1 METMY
6 KADRLYNEMMEVDQK
21 IKALEVKDEQSITE
35 YFRLYEKLI
44 YNHKWIGSVYDIYAD
59 DAKLYRE
66 NGDLYDGAHAIMQE
80 ALKFTAAF
88 PDLKIHMRD
97 CFAVKKGDEYKVWQ
111 YYTMEGS
118 NHNQSIYGP
127 ATMREL
133 NPNECITMSMAT
145 VRNINGKWRIVRE
158 FTMYSMEC
166 IKAACK
172 PAEQ

>member
-80 ALKFTAAF
+80 ALKF
-88 PDLKIHMRD
+88 LKRKRD
-97 CFAVKKGDEYKVWQ
+97 GVIIQIIYNFRMCKNVRVKFEKE
-111 YYTMEGS
+111 E
-118 NHNQSIYGP
+118 
-127 ATMREL
+127 RL
-133 NPNECITMSMAT
+133 
-145 VRNINGKWRIVRE
+145 
-158 FTMYSMEC
+158 
-166 IKAACK
+166 
-172 PAEQ
+172 